1 VTSLLYLLFLASGAA
16 GLIYEVV
23 WMRVLMRILGATV
36 LAYTIVLSAF
46 MLGLAL
52 GGWWFGRR
60 IDRKGRPLL
69 VYAGLEFGVALWALA
84 LHPLSALLL
93 RAFAA
98 SARALPD
105 ALVLVDIIRAGLAFA
120 ALLIPTVLMGGTLPV
135 LSKFLVQRSGDLGH
149 KVGQLYAV
157 NTAGAILG
165 AGGAGFA
172 LIGKI
177 GEIRTTLV
185 AVALNLTAAA
195 GAALLARAARRG
207 AQFTPFTLSVAEG
220 SEVEGRPALP
230 SDSAEAD
237 APPGL
242 GARRVLVLVAA
253 GITGFT
259 ILAYE
264 VLWTRTGVLL
274 VGNTTYAFSL
284 MLLCFLTGIAVGSA
298 IMAGILRAR
307 RPDFGARWRLFAGL
321 ECLIGL
327 VALISFA
334 SPVPV
339 VAATLPL
346 WNSLAGPL
354 AGWLPGPAPA
364 LFLLLAPLTLLSG
377 ASFPVAASL
386 YARDPDRVGGG
397 VGAVYLW
404 NTIGAAAGSAAAGF
418 LLLPRLGIAH
428 SFLVATGINF
438 AAGLLLMLASPAQPL
453 YSRLRPALAWCI
465 GAGVLLAIA
474 LRATGGLDIPRIL
487 LKKRLDRPY
496 QRCIFYQEDING
508 IVSVWQNPNEPDPWA
523 NNKRLYIDAQP
534 MAVAYRYGMIYERLQ
549 AHYPLLLHPDP
560 KDVLVVCLGTGTT
573 LGSAGQFPVAG
584 IDCVELSPAV
594 VDAGVCFTEE
604 NHDILKDPRLTLQI
618 TDGRNYL
625 LTTARNYDVITAEPM
640 HPHLA
645 GTVNLYTREYF
656 ELVRSRLRPG
666 GICSHWIPA
675 HKMRPVEIRSAI
687 QAFREVFPHTL
698 LFLESADLIILGS
711 DQPLRIDIARWRRL
725 LADPRIS
732 TDLAEVGLSSVPQL
746 LATFMMDDAGIA
758 TYANNAPP
766 VTDDLPTLE
775 FFGSTAVAESALPDN
790 IREIV
795 RRRQPL
801 ASLREHLVGRLTPEE
816 EAALATLYPLESAY
830 LLAYADFVSR
840 DVTAARRGFLEVL
853 AVSPG
858 DKRAAINLGII
869 DRGGRSLDR

>member
-1 VTSLLYLLFLASGAA
+1 LTSLIYWLFLASGAA

-23 WMRVLMRILGATV
+23 WMRLLMRILGATV

-60 IDRKGRPLL
+60 IDRKGNPLL

-84 LHPLSALLL
+84 LNPLSALLL

-105 ALVLVDIIRAGLAFA
+105 APVVVDIIRASLAFA
-120 ALLIPTVLMGGTLPV
+120 ALLIPTILMGGTLPV
-135 LSKFLVQRSGDLGH
+135 LSKFLVQRSSDLGQ

-157 NTAGAILG
+157 NTAGAIIG
-165 AGGAGFA
+165 AGAAGFV

-185 AVALNLTAAA
+185 AVLLNLTAAA
-195 GAALLARAARRG
+195 GAALISRATARG
-207 AQFTPFTLSVAEG
+207 AQQC
-220 SEVEGRPALP
+220 ALP

-237 APPGL
+237 AASGL
-242 GARRVLVLVAA
+242 GARPVLVLVAA
-253 GITGFT
+253 GVTGFT

-274 VGNTTYAFSL
+274 VGNSTYAFSL
-284 MLLCFLTGIAVGSA
+284 MLLSFLTGIALGSA
-298 IMAGILRAR
+298 TMAAMLRWR
-307 RPDFGARWRLFAGL
+307 RPNYGARWRLFAAL

-327 VALISFA
+327 VALASFA

-354 AGWLPGPAPA
+354 AGWMPGPVPG

-377 ASFPVAASL
+377 ASFPVATSL

-428 SFLVATGINF
+428 SFLICVGVNV
-438 AAGLLLMLASPAQPL
+438 AAGLALTLTAPEKTPA
-453 YSRLRPALAWCI
+453 SRLRPALGWSA
-465 GAGVLLAIA
+465 ATAALLAIA
-474 LRATGGLDIPRIL
+474 LHATGGLEIPRIL

-508 IVSVWQNPNEPDPWA
+508 ITSVWHNPNEPDPWA

-549 AHYPLLLHPDP
+549 AHYPILLHPNP

-573 LGSAGQFPVAG
+573 LGSAGQFPVAT

-594 VDAGVCFTEE
+594 VDAGVCFTQE
-604 NHDILKDPRLTLQI
+604 NHNILNDPRLTLHI

-625 LTTARNYDVITAEPM
+625 LTTTKSYDVITAEPM

-656 ELVRSRLRPG
+656 ELVRSRLRPA

-675 HKMRPVEIRSAI
+675 HKMRPHEIKSAI
-687 QAFREVFPHTL
+687 QAFREVFRHTL

-746 LATFMMDDAGIA
+746 LATFMMDDVGIA
-758 TYANNAPP
+758 SYVNNEPP

-775 FFGSTAVAESALPDN
+775 FFGSSAVAESALAGN

-795 RRRQPL
+795 QYRQPL

-816 EAALATLYPLESAY
+816 TTALATLYPLESTY
-830 LLAYADFVSR
+830 LLAYSDLVSR
-840 DVTAARRGFLEVL
+840 DLTAARSGFLQVL
-853 AVSPG
+853 AQAP
-858 DKRAAINLGII
+858 DDRRAAINLSNI
-869 DRGGRSLDR
+869 DRVIGSSHPSG

>member
-23 WMRVLMRILGATV
+23 WMRLLMRILGATV

-69 VYAGLEFGVALWALA
+69 VYAGLEFGIALWALA

-105 ALVLVDIIRAGLAFA
+105 APVLMDIIRGGLAFA
-120 ALLIPTVLMGGTLPV
+120 ALLIPTILMGGTLPV

-149 KVGQLYAV
+149 KVGQLYAI

-165 AGGAGFA
+165 AGAAGFI

-177 GEIRTTLV
+177 GEIHTTLV
-185 AVALNLTAAA
+185 AVALNLTATA

-207 AQFTPFTLSVAEG
+207 AQQS
-220 SEVEGRPALP
+220 ALP
-230 SDSAEAD
+230 SAPTEAD
-237 APPGL
+237 PASGF
-242 GARRVLVLVAA
+242 GARPVLVLVAA

-264 VLWTRTGVLL
+264 VFWTRTGVLL
-274 VGNTTYAFSL
+274 VGNTTYAFCL
-284 MLLCFLTGIAVGSA
+284 MLLSFLTGIAFGSA
-298 IMAGILRAR
+298 IMAAILRAR
-307 RPDFGARWRLFAGL
+307 RPDFGARWRIFAGL

-377 ASFPVAASL
+377 ASFPLAASL

-428 SFLVATGINF
+428 SFLFATGINL

-453 YSRLRPALAWCI
+453 SSRLRPAVAWCVA
-465 GAGVLLAIA
+465 AGLLLAIA
-474 LRATGGLDIPRIL
+474 LRATGGLEIPRLL

-496 QRCIFYQEDING
+496 QRCIFYQEDVNG
-508 IVSVWQNPNEPDPWA
+508 IVSVWYNPHEPDPWA

-604 NHDILKDPRLTLQI
+604 NHGILKDPRLTLHI

-625 LTTARNYDVITAEPM
+625 LATRKTYDVITAEPM

-746 LATFMMDDAGIA
+746 LATFMMDDAGVA
-758 TYANNAPP
+758 GYVNNAPP

-801 ASLREHLVGRLTPEE
+801 TSLKKHLVGRLTPEE

-830 LLAYADFVSR
+830 LLAYADLVSR

-853 AVSPG
+853 AQAPG
-858 DKRAAINLGII
+858 DKRAAINLGNIERVI
-869 DRGGRSLDR
+869 GSTRPGA